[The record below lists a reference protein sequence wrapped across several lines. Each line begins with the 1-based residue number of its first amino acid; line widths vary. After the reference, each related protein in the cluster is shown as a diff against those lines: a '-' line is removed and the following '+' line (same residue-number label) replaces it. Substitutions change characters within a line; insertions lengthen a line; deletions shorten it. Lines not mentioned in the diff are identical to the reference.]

1 MGLMMRCSTAALSSS
16 VISASS
22 AGCLSWRAPEAAS
35 FSRLR
40 LLRSPAMPAL
50 GRWSAQRALP
60 AALAFIRSVLSILPG
75 SSPLMHR
82 LAPSRS
88 RVRLRSA
95 PIASRSM
102 RRTASAMLRH
112 CRRPLPLSRSDQGQ
126 ARLPASVGH
135 RLSARPWS
143 APLPRQQGQGRRRPL
158 AARSW
163 LERAV
168 RPGSALQALSGLRPS
183 LRSDLLRGR
192 ARQALPALARSLR
205 LQLGSGAPRLWVL
218 QRLPAPAARPGRAVR
233 LPLEPRPS
241 QRLAARS
248 GRDRLLLPADRLLP
262 RPRAQQARAQL
273 AALGSR
279 LRPVSAVRRAQ
290 ELRARCRAPPTSA
303 QRQAWA
309 ARALLELRQPWRPA
323 LRLEPVQRAR
333 SGHPLLLRSA
343 PRLAQVLPA
352 PRRRARVR
360 LPGQGLLREPERL
373 LRSLQ
378 APQAAQGPL
387 LRRRPGKAPRQAQA
401 PRPLSVPRQPP
412 RSAMRQAR
420 DLLPPRRPARVLRQE
435 PVRQLASAPPRH
447 LRPLVQ
453 RAAAPQRLRQ
463 PVKALQLVRATH
475 PRSVPA
481 LRRALAQRPALAR
494 QPVSVVRFTLA
505 PRQARARHPRSVHRR
520 HWPRL
525 QLVAQARLRVLVRRL
540 PWRQGARAGPG
551 WLPALELRWHRALAA
566 QAAQA
571 LRVLSAPRR
580 QALPDRHLER
590 AARPRKQPGRLQ
602 QAAAG
607 LLRLSVGRSMQ
618 LRALRLALVRRLRKR
633 LARAQQAAA
642 ALHLRSAALPTWL
655 QPPRPERVLQRHR
668 RLVRDRQAEPAWR
681 ALSASRSHRV
691 WAARAGRERQ
701 VALAPR
707 RRTSQRIC
715 TMASKG
721 GEHGQYWRHD

>member
-1 MGLMMRCSTAALSSS
+1 MMRCSTAALSSS

-75 SSPLMHR
+75 NSPLMR
-82 LAPSRS
+82 RPAPSRS
-88 RVRLRSA
+88 RARLRSA

-102 RRTASAMLRH
+102 RRTALAMLRH

-168 RPGSALQALSGLRPS
+168 RPGTALQALLGLRPS

-248 GRDRLLLPADRLLP
+248 GRDRLLPPADRLLP
-262 RPRAQQARAQL
+262 RPPVQQARVQL

-290 ELRARCRAPPTSA
+290 APRAGCRVPPTSA

-309 ARALLELRQPWRPA
+309 ARALWGLRQPWRPG
-323 LRLEPVQRAR
+323 LRLEPVRRAR
-333 SGHPLLLRSA
+333 SGRPLLLRSA
-343 PRLAQVLPA
+343 TRLAQALPA
-352 PRRRARVR
+352 PRVR

-453 RAAAPQRLRQ
+453 RAA
-463 PVKALQLVRATH
+463 
-475 PRSVPA
+475 
-481 LRRALAQRPALAR
+481 
-494 QPVSVVRFTLA
+494 
-505 PRQARARHPRSVHRR
+505 
-520 HWPRL
+520 
-525 QLVAQARLRVLVRRL
+525 
-540 PWRQGARAGPG
+540 
-551 WLPALELRWHRALAA
+551 
-566 QAAQA
+566 
-571 LRVLSAPRR
+571 
-580 QALPDRHLER
+580 
-590 AARPRKQPGRLQ
+590 
-602 QAAAG
+602 
-607 LLRLSVGRSMQ
+607 
-618 LRALRLALVRRLRKR
+618 
-633 LARAQQAAA
+633 
-642 ALHLRSAALPTWL
+642 
-655 QPPRPERVLQRHR
+655 
-668 RLVRDRQAEPAWR
+668 
-681 ALSASRSHRV
+681 
-691 WAARAGRERQ
+691 
-701 VALAPR
+701 
-707 RRTSQRIC
+707 
-715 TMASKG
+715 
-721 GEHGQYWRHD
+721 